1 MLVTTHKTHKI
12 RVILYPSVMFYQT
25 PVWSCCYQLLSVDFS
40 LPRNEFKFENGN
52 GKQNLKGVWTF
63 LQNSG
68 NTTVNGGFITEY
80 FPSST
85 EKWPTCFMLISMYPT
100 YPKYMQ
106 RRPRQEIFDRYTY
119 IYNDK
124 DTENF
129 KIFFMRPCYSILGNN
144 KNNYME
150 QIFKTSSGASTGPS
164 TPFCWDLQEWGSDTI
179 LYTLKLSCDT
189 HLTKLLS
196 TFNCKT

>member
-1 MLVTTHKTHKI
+1 
-12 RVILYPSVMFYQT
+12 MFYQT

-40 LPRNEFKFENGN
+40 LPRNKFKFENGN

-85 EKWPTCFMLISMYPT
+85 EKWPTCFKLIRMYPT

-150 QIFKTSSGASTGPS
+150 QIFKTSSGASTGLPLLDYLHH
-164 TPFCWDLQEWGSDTI
+164 TADTCRSGWVI
-179 LYTLKLSCDT
+179 LKLNCDT
-189 HLTKLLS
+189 HLAKLLS
-196 TFNCKT
+196 TFNFKT